1 MLTEE
6 IDVFTESRMPL
17 QERVVDKLADIMF
30 ASDMILDMLKDPR
43 FLSVH
48 HLDDHVAVTVK
59 RVYDTV
65 DELMRQLTD

>member
-6 IDVFTESRMPL
+6 LDVFTESRLPL

-30 ASDMILDMLKDPR
+30 ASDMILDMLKDDR
-43 FLSVH
+43 FAPAHQLAEVGT
-48 HLDDHVAVTVK
+48 AVK
-59 RVYDTV
+59 RVYDQI